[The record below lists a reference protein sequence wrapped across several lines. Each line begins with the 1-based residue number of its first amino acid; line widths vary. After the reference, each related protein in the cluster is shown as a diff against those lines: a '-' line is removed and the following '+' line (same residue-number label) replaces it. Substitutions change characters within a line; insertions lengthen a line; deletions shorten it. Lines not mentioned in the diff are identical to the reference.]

1 LSNLKLKKLFAVEI
15 AAVAIILVVIFIV
28 VEVTPYLASANQ
40 NSQIS
45 IYTQKEFANGAA
57 TLVKGES
64 ASVRF
69 NYTTYD
75 PAILIVDLA
84 FQSWQ
89 TPGNLSLYC
98 NGRIIATIQATPDNP
113 KTRLSTISVS
123 GFDIVKSP
131 APNSFTYGNELT
143 FVSDLQYG
151 YEGDF
156 NYQISIRGSR

>member
-1 LSNLKLKKLFAVEI
+1 LKLKKLFAVEI
-15 AAVAIILVVIFIV
+15 AAVAITLVVILIV
-28 VEVTPYLASANQ
+28 VEVSPYLASASQ

-45 IYTQKEFANGAA
+45 MYTQKEFAKGTA

-64 ASVRF
+64 ESARF
-69 NYTTYD
+69 KYTTYD

-84 FQSWQ
+84 FQNWK
-89 TPGNLSLYC
+89 TTGNLSLYC
-98 NGRIIATIQATPDNP
+98 NGRIITTIQATPDNP
-113 KTRLSTISVS
+113 KIHVSTISVS

-143 FVSDLQYG
+143 FVSDLQDG